1 VSKKEHGK
9 TVEPHVVVRDLTIRN
24 RYGIHARP
32 AALFVRTASQ
42 FVCDIQVEKDGQIV
56 SGKSIMGLLTLEG
69 SEGTVLRIRA
79 QGPDAKEAIA
89 ALAELIEK
97 KFYED

>member
-1 VSKKEHGK
+1 MTKREHGR
-9 TVEPHVVVRDLTIRN
+9 TAEPRVVVKDLTIRN

-32 AALFVRTASQ
+32 AALFVRTANQ
-42 FVCDIQVEKDGQIV
+42 FVCDIEVEKDGQVV

-69 SEGTVLRIRA
+69 SEGTVLRVRA
-79 QGPDAKEAIA
+79 KGPDAKEAIA
-89 ALAELIEK
+89 ALAELVEK

>member
-1 VSKKEHGK
+1 MSRKEHGR
-9 TVEPHVVVRDLTIRN
+9 TAEPRVVVRDLTIRN

-32 AALFVRTASQ
+32 AALFVRTANA
-42 FVCDIQVEKDGQIV
+42 FVCDVEVEKDGQVV

-79 QGPDAKEAIA
+79 KGPDAREAIE
-89 ALAELIEK
+89 ALSELFEK
-97 KFYED
+97 KFYEE